1 MADSASLL
9 QSFSVNLVSVVLVCT
24 VLASILQGAIRGASG
39 SAQRFML
46 FAVEGAATVVSV
58 VVAWKLSDMLSPAV
72 QSWLVSKQIGIPN
85 EDMGLFR
92 QMYYT
97 FVTGVRDFP
106 LLRIGIVF
114 VIVYI
119 VCKTLLVRLW
129 MLVAIST
136 GLLGKSSGERGRSW
150 MSSGIGGAIG
160 SLIGC
165 GRALLLIACL
175 FVYTALYPESKFAQ
189 YVQASDLYMQ
199 GATRVIA
206 PVGGEL
212 LVDRLPVFAKQV
224 GQEFSQILQ
233 RKYEVI
239 DARIP
244 NNIAE
249 AAKTITAGKEDDEA
263 KARALYQWVGTR
275 VQYDWDKVEQYETKR
290 IWKEQNPEETF
301 ATRKGV
307 CIDYSRL
314 YAVMARSVGL
324 DVKVVTGLG
333 YDGQGGYGPHAWNEV
348 FLAEQNK
355 WVPLD
360 STWLSSGGNW
370 FNPPGFDKTHIR
382 QA

>member
-1 MADSASLL
+1 MNSAWLL
-9 QSFSVNLVSVVLVCT
+9 QANSVNLVSAALVCI
-24 VLASILQGAIRGASG
+24 VLASVLQGAFRGASG

-46 FAVEGAATVVSV
+46 FAAEGIATVISV
-58 VVAWKLSDMLSPAV
+58 LAAWKLANALSPAL
-72 QSWLVSKQIGIPN
+72 QDWLVAKEIRVPN
-85 EDMGLFR
+85 EEMGFFR
-92 QMYYT
+92 QMWYT

-106 LLRIGIVF
+106 LLRIGTVF
-114 VIVYI
+114 VIVYML
-119 VCKTLLVRLW
+119 CKTALVRIW
-129 MLVAIST
+129 MFVALSI
-136 GLLGKSSGERGRSW
+136 GLLGSASGGGRKSW
-150 MSSGIGGAIG
+150 MSSGVGGAIG

-175 FVYTALYPESKFAQ
+175 FVYTALYPESAFTK

-199 GATRVIA
+199 GATQVIE
-206 PVGGEL
+206 PVGGQL
-212 LVDRLPVFAKQV
+212 LVSRLPVFAKAV
-224 GQEFSQILQ
+224 GQEFDQILQ

-244 NNIAE
+244 NDVAE
-249 AAKTITAGKEDDEA
+249 AAKQITASKEGDEA
-263 KARALYQWVGTR
+263 KARALYQWVGSR
-275 VQYDWDKVEQYETKR
+275 VQYDWDKVELYEQKR
-290 IWKEQNPEETF
+290 EWKEQTPEQTF
-301 ATRKGV
+301 ATRQGV

-314 YAVMARSVGL
+314 YAVMARSIGL

-348 FLAEQNK
+348 YLSDRKE

-370 FNPPGFDKTHIR
+370 FDPPGFDKTHIR

>member
-1 MADSASLL
+1 MADSAWLL

-24 VLASILQGAIRGASG
+24 ILASILQGAIRGASG

-114 VIVYI
+114 VIVYM

-136 GLLGKSSGERGRSW
+136 GLLGRSSGERGSSW

-175 FVYTALYPESKFAQ
+175 FVYTALYPESKFAK

-224 GQEFSQILQ
+224 GHEFSQILQ

-244 NNIAE
+244 NGIAE

-360 STWLSSGGNW
+360 STWVSSGGNW
-370 FNPPGFDKTHIR
+370 FNPPGFDRTHIR